1 MPSDLHTH
9 DLIMRMKAI
18 KEEQHLSPQDISRM
32 LDAAGYHV
40 SENSIRKVF
49 ADGSENKTFRFHD
62 TLQPISRVL
71 FGIYGNETED
81 SEVEGLKAAI
91 RVKDELIE
99 KLERLLAEQKSSA
112 SRGNTFLMEQIRLKD
127 ERIDRLMS
135 RVDEVLSSN
144 RELTQ
149 QLQKLLDKCDSCP
162 VKRITEDQTP

>member
-49 ADGSENKTFRFHD
+49 AEGSENKTFRFHD
-62 TLQPISRVL
+62 TIQPISRVL
-71 FGIYGNETED
+71 LGIYGNETDD

-91 RVKDELIE
+91 RVKDELIS
-99 KLERLLAEQKSSA
+99 KLERELAEVKTDSA
-112 SRGNTFLMEQIRLKD
+112 RRSTFLMDQIRLKD
-127 ERIDRLMS
+127 ERIDRLMT
-135 RVDEVLSSN
+135 RVDQVLASN
-144 RELTQ
+144 TELLAQ
-149 QLQKLLDKCDSCP
+149 IQKLLEKL
-162 VKRITEDQTP
+162 

>member
-1 MPSDLHTH
+1 MPSNLHTH
-9 DLIMRMKAI
+9 DLILRLKSI
-18 KEEQHLSPQDISRM
+18 KDEQHLSPQDISRM

-49 ADGSENKTFRFHD
+49 AEGSEDLHFRFHD

-71 FGIYGNETED
+71 LGIYGKETED

-112 SRGNTFLMEQIRLKD
+112 SRGNSFLMHQIELKD
-127 ERIDRLMS
+127 ERIDKLMA
-135 RVDEVLSSN
+135 RVDEVLKSN
-144 RELTQ
+144 RDLLAQIQEL
-149 QLQKLLDKCDSCP
+149 L
-162 VKRITEDQTP
+162 KRLP

>member
-9 DLIMRMKAI
+9 DLIQRMKAI

-49 ADGSENKTFRFHD
+49 AEGSENKTFRFHD

-71 FGIYGNETED
+71 LGIYGSETDD

-91 RVKDELIE
+91 RVKDELIT
-99 KLERLLAEQKSSA
+99 KLEHELARTKTEA
-112 SRGNTFLMEQIRLKD
+112 GDRVDFLRHQIALKD
-127 ERIDRLMS
+127 ERIDRLMT
-135 RVDEVLSSN
+135 RVDQVLASN
-144 RELTQ
+144 TELLT
-149 QLQKLLDKCDSCP
+149 QLQKLLEKLP
-162 VKRITEDQTP
+162 

>member
-32 LDAAGYHV
+32 LDAAGSHV

-49 ADGSENKTFRFHD
+49 ADGSEHKTFRFHD
-62 TLQPISRVL
+62 TIQPISRVL
-71 FGIYGNETED
+71 LGIYGNETDD

-99 KLERLLAEQKSSA
+99 KLERLLAEQKSGA
-112 SRGNTFLMEQIRLKD
+112 SRGNSFLIHQIELKD
-127 ERIDRLMS
+127 QRIDALMS
-135 RVDEVLSSN
+135 RVTVLL
-144 RELTQ
+144 E
-149 QLQKLLDKCDSCP
+149 QLQKLLDKCDNCP
-162 VKRITEDQTP
+162 AKRITEDQTP